1 MDVFHGMGDVGLTY
15 INKQKKYKMD
25 VLTDLC
31 LHYPKN
37 TMTHIHLEASR
48 DMILHGNYEYAL
60 ELLKQS
66 KLEDLE
72 AMAKIKAFIIVC
84 TNRCSSL
91 APPAQRR

>member
-1 MDVFHGMGDVGLTY
+1 
-15 INKQKKYKMD
+15 MD

-72 AMAKIKAFIIVC
+72 AMA
-84 TNRCSSL
+84 NRSLYSSL
-91 APPAQRR
+91 YQ

>member
-15 INKQKKYKMD
+15 INKQK
-25 VLTDLC
+25 
-31 LHYPKN
+31 KN

-72 AMAKIKAFIIVC
+72 AMAKIEAFILVC